1 MEQEKL
7 ETKVKELMK
16 QQGFQVREKDNF
28 FSVRENGEELFKAH
42 IYSSNEYS
50 ESEVRET
57 QLEDNSKLFVD
68 EDLASLKNQIEKEV
82 SIVKKYDSR
91 NYNLPS
97 FELIGD
103 IAIINELPGTNK
115 DEAVEAI
122 LEHHKVKTILLKTDK
137 LSGEYRVGT
146 YEKLYGEDTETIHK
160 EHGKK
165 ITVDPTKAY
174 YSERFSTERKRV
186 TDQIQ
191 DGEKVLVLFAGVGPF
206 AIMAADKAEK
216 VVAIEKNL
224 EACKYL
230 QENIELNNHQDRV
243 EAKCGDVREIVPG
256 LNEKFDRIIMPLP
269 GSAIEFLELAIN
281 RASRESIIHL
291 YTFIQ
296 NEDFNPINSRIRE
309 ITANKLEY
317 EILEKVR
324 CGYKSPSEDRYCIDL
339 RINKEKKMF

>member
-50 ESEVRET
+50 ESEVHET
-57 QLEDNSKLFVD
+57 QFKDNSKLFVD

-103 IAIINELPGTNK
+103 IAIINELPGTSK

-186 TDQIQ
+186 ADKVKEE
-191 DGEKVLVLFAGVGPF
+191 EKVLIMFAGVGPF
-206 AIMAADKAEK
+206 ALLCAEK
-216 VVAIEKNL
+216 AKQVVAIEKNP
-224 EACKYL
+224 EAYKYL
-230 QENIELNNHQDRV
+230 EQNIKLNNLEDTIEPYQ
-243 EAKCGDVREIVPG
+243 GDVREITPKIE
-256 LNEKFDRIIMPLP
+256 LKFDRIVMPLP
-269 GSAIEFLELAIN
+269 ETSIEFLETAIN
-281 RASRESIIHL
+281 SISRKSTIHL
-291 YTFIQ
+291 YTFIEEE
-296 NEDFNPINSRIRE
+296 NFEPIISRIRE
-309 ITANKLEY
+309 ITGQKGVEFEVLD
-317 EILEKVR
+317 KVQ
-324 CGYKSPSEDRYCIDL
+324 CGYKSPSEDRYCLDIL
-339 RINKEKKMF
+339 VKK